1 MNIKFQKMREI
12 DLTKEQKLLCV
23 NDYKVY
29 DVDETGKY
37 IKEKVVFYGGK
48 TYDYNGS
55 YCVVDENS
63 FYRALNGDEI
73 RKFFI
78 PSPEQEETK
87 KNVELVEGSITAVYD
102 AFGYA
107 VAAFRYDDDHIYRV
121 LVKPEPGMKH
131 GDKVELIIMTQSH
144 VSNC

>member
-1 MNIKFQKMREI
+1 MTQKDVVLNGLMNIKFQKMREI

-87 KNVELVEGSITAVYD
+87 KNASINQRLGI
-102 AFGYA
+102 F
-107 VAAFRYDDDHIYRV
+107 DDVFPID
-121 LVKPEPGMKH
+121 
-131 GDKVELIIMTQSH
+131 
-144 VSNC
+144 